1 MRSLEFEDVLIE
13 KNLVF
18 AEFIDEE
25 QKQELRDFW
34 HQLREEKK
42 DNISVPNHCCYAV
55 FFCCVCATEACFY
68 GWDITL

>member
-1 MRSLEFEDVLIE
+1 MRSLEFEDVLKE

-25 QKQELRDFW
+25 QKDELRDFW

-42 DNISVPNHCCYAV
+42 EDRKSTRLNSSH
-55 FFCCVCATEACFY
+55 
-68 GWDITL
+68 